1 MGCCQPIRCP
11 EQRHLNSS
19 KRPKKSFLITPGDFV
34 QLNTSPITDLYT
46 FQGLLGSGAYS
57 EVSKA
62 LHKPTNT
69 LRAIK
74 TIPLSSTSE
83 YDISKLLKEV
93 SILKR
98 LNHPGIIKIFEV
110 FQSPSNLSIVTEL
123 CSGGELFDRIKELKS
138 FSENQAAQ
146 CMLQIVNAVMYC
158 HSHGVVHRDLKPEN
172 VLYEDK
178 KTSTLKLIDFGLS
191 QIYTKRHKMKRLI
204 GTYYYMAP
212 EVLSGEYTEKCDV
225 WSLGV
230 ILYIMLC
237 GIPPFSGRTD
247 DEIASQILNAQLSF
261 THPNWKNV
269 SQEARMLI
277 ISMLKK
283 KAEQRISIQS
293 VFADPWLQSRGYGL
307 APDNELEAASLEA
320 LITFKAESQLQKAV
334 YAFIVS
340 QILDSEYFS
349 TLREVFTEIDK
360 NGDGLL
366 SPQEILEVVQRFD
379 FKVNLPELLGQCDS
393 DRDGYI
399 NYTEFLAA
407 TVDRS
412 KAYSKERIREVFDTF
427 DKNHDGKLDLSELKN
442 FLGGGQNSESVILGV
457 LKETDTNGDGEIDFD
472 EFLTQVGK
480 YA

>member
-1 MGCCQPIRCP
+1 MGCCQPIRSQ
-11 EQRHLNSS
+11 EHGHLNSS
-19 KRPKKSFLITPGDFV
+19 RRQKKSFFISPGDFV
-34 QLNTSPITDLYT
+34 QLNSSPITDFYT
-46 FQGLLGSGAYS
+46 FQGLLGSGAYA
-57 EVSKA
+57 EVRKA
-62 LHKPTNT
+62 LHMPTNT

-74 TIPLSSTSE
+74 TIPLSSASE

-98 LNHPGIIKIFEV
+98 LDHPNIIKIFEV
-110 FQSPSNLSIVTEL
+110 FQSPSSISIVTEL

-158 HSHGVVHRDLKPEN
+158 HNKGVVHRDLKPEN
-172 VLYEDK
+172 VLYEDRK
-178 KTSTLKLIDFGLS
+178 SSTLKLIDFGLS
-191 QIYTKRHKMKRLI
+191 QIYNTRHKMKRLI

-247 DEIASQILNAQLSF
+247 DEIASQILNSQLSF
-261 THPNWKNV
+261 NHPNWKNV
-269 SQEARMLI
+269 SQEARMLV

-283 KAEQRISIQS
+283 KPEKRVSIQS
-293 VFADPWLQSRGYGL
+293 VFADKWLQNRGNGL
-307 APDNELEAASLEA
+307 IPDNELEATSLEA

-340 QILDSEYFS
+340 QMLDSEYFS
-349 TLREVFTEIDK
+349 MLRGVFIEIDR
-360 NGDGLL
+360 NSDGLL
-366 SPQEILEVVQRFD
+366 SPEEIQEATQRFN
-379 FKVNLPELLGQCDS
+379 FKVDVSEILGQCDS

-399 NYTEFLAA
+399 NYTEFLTA

-412 KAYSKERIREVFDTF
+412 KAYSKVRIREVFNTF
-427 DKNHDGKLDLSELKN
+427 DKNHDGKLDLNELKH
-442 FLGGGQNSESVILGV
+442 FLGGGHNSESVILKI